1 LRQGVPIGEHAIG
14 GVSVFNQGEMMK
26 EMDNRKRRSYRS
38 IVGLILL
45 VFFGDTLLQD
55 VVGGDTLRQD
65 VPILSAMAMAA
76 ETGKIAETGKFE
88 VVAGGDDK
96 AYLVDKVTG
105 AVWVLTYR
113 TMATGREPIAIPFKF
128 ILRTPK
134 NQGEFLVESAGADM
148 SMPPS
153 AR

>member
-1 LRQGVPIGEHAIG
+1 
-14 GVSVFNQGEMMK
+14 MK
-26 EMDNRKRRSYRS
+26 ENDNRKYKTYRL
-38 IVGLILL
+38 IVGLAFL
-45 VFFGDTLLQD
+45 VFFGDTLL
-55 VVGGDTLRQD
+55 RQD
-65 VPILSAMAMAA
+65 LPMALAA
-76 ETGKIAETGKFE
+76 ETGKIAETRKFE
-88 VVAGGDDK
+88 VVAGSDDK
-96 AYLVDKVTG
+96 AYLVDTVTG

>member
-1 LRQGVPIGEHAIG
+1 LRQGVPIGEYAIG

-55 VVGGDTLRQD
+55 V
-65 VPILSAMAMAA
+65 PKLSAMAMAA

>member
-1 LRQGVPIGEHAIG
+1 
-14 GVSVFNQGEMMK
+14 MK
-26 EMDNRKRRSYRS
+26 ENDNGKRRSHRS
-38 IVGLILL
+38 IVGLIMLIILL
-45 VFFGDTLLQD
+45 GTAV
-55 VVGGDTLRQD
+55 
-65 VPILSAMAMAA
+65 MAMAA
-76 ETGKIAETGKFE
+76 ETAKIAETGKFE
-88 VVAGGDDK
+88 VVAGSDDK
-96 AYLVDKVTG
+96 AYLLDKVTG

-153 AR
+153 VAR

>member
-1 LRQGVPIGEHAIG
+1 
-14 GVSVFNQGEMMK
+14 MK
-26 EMDNRKRRSYRS
+26 ENDNGKRRSHRS

-55 VVGGDTLRQD
+55 V
-65 VPILSAMAMAA
+65 PKLSAMAMAA
-76 ETGKIAETGKFE
+76 ETAKIAETGKFE
-88 VVAGGDDK
+88 VVAGSDDK

-128 ILRTPK
+128 ILRSPK

-153 AR
+153 VAR

>member
-1 LRQGVPIGEHAIG
+1 
-14 GVSVFNQGEMMK
+14 MK
-26 EMDNRKRRSYRS
+26 ENDNGKRRSHQLM

-45 VFFGDTLLQD
+45 VFFGDTLLQ
-55 VVGGDTLRQD
+55 G
-65 VPILSAMAMAA
+65 VPKLAVMAMAA

-88 VVAGGDDK
+88 VVAGSDDK

-113 TMATGREPIAIPFKF
+113 TMATGREPIAIPYKF

-153 AR
+153 VAR

>member
-1 LRQGVPIGEHAIG
+1 
-14 GVSVFNQGEMMK
+14 MK
-26 EMDNRKRRSYRS
+26 ENDNRKHRSYRS

-45 VFFGDTLLQD
+45 VFLMGTA
-55 VVGGDTLRQD
+55 
-65 VPILSAMAMAA
+65 AMAIAA

-88 VVAGGDDK
+88 VVAGSDDK
-96 AYLVDKVTG
+96 AYLVDTVTG

-113 TMATGREPIAIPFKF
+113 TMATGREPIAIPYKF
-128 ILRTPK
+128 IMRTPK

-153 AR
+153 VAR

>member
-1 LRQGVPIGEHAIG
+1 
-14 GVSVFNQGEMMK
+14 MK
-26 EMDNRKRRSYRS
+26 ENDNRKGRSHRS

-45 VFFGDTLLQD
+45 VFLL
-55 VVGGDTLRQD
+55 GTA
-65 VPILSAMAMAA
+65 AMAMAA

-88 VVAGGDDK
+88 VVAGSDDK

-113 TMATGREPIAIPFKF
+113 TMATGREPIAIPYKF

-134 NQGEFLVESAGADM
+134 NQGEFLAESAGADVT
-148 SMPPS
+148 MPPS
-153 AR
+153 VGR

>member
-1 LRQGVPIGEHAIG
+1 
-14 GVSVFNQGEMMK
+14 MK
-26 EMDNRKRRSYRS
+26 ENDNGKRRSHRS
-38 IVGLILL
+38 IVGLIMLIILL
-45 VFFGDTLLQD
+45 GTAV
-55 VVGGDTLRQD
+55 
-65 VPILSAMAMAA
+65 MAMAA
-76 ETGKIAETGKFE
+76 ETAKIAETGKFE
-88 VVAGGDDK
+88 VVAGSDDK

-113 TMATGREPIAIPFKF
+113 TMATGREPIAIPYKF

-153 AR
+153 VAR

>member
-1 LRQGVPIGEHAIG
+1 
-14 GVSVFNQGEMMK
+14 MK
-26 EMDNRKRRSYRS
+26 ENDNGKRRSHQLM

-45 VFFGDTLLQD
+45 VFYWDTLQ
-55 VVGGDTLRQD
+55 G
-65 VPILSAMAMAA
+65 VPKLAVMAMAA
-76 ETGKIAETGKFE
+76 ETAKIAETGKFE
-88 VVAGGDDK
+88 VVAGSDDK

-113 TMATGREPIAIPFKF
+113 TMATGREPIAIPYKF

-153 AR
+153 VAR